1 MRRIAC
7 IVCGNRDSGRL
18 EVTDACVTCLARIR
32 PADYDGVPQAE
43 DIGRDG
49 LMVCG
54 ATWAARDV
62 DLIDV
67 PRLTRADVEILRGCV
82 VPSRVANVAAA
93 EALVNRGFLSAT
105 RQSARSVPV
114 YTTTGH
120 GEDALAKHHASLR
133 DDGL

>member
-1 MRRIAC
+1 MWRIAC
-7 IVCGNRDSGRL
+7 VACGNKHPAL
-18 EVTDACVTCLARIR
+18 FEVTDACVTCLARIR

-43 DIGRDG
+43 DVGRDG

-54 ATWAARDV
+54 ATWTAREA

-67 PRLTRADVEILRGCV
+67 PRLTRADVAILRGCV
-82 VPSRVANVAAA
+82 VPSRVANIAAA
-93 EALVNRGFLSAT
+93 DALVFRGFLSAT
-105 RQSARSVPV
+105 LPTLRSLPV

-133 DDGL
+133 DDEV